1 VILSP
6 LRLRIM
12 RAAGR
17 LVLLAIPVSCWSEP
31 AALVILGTC
40 AAVVYL
46 ASRPLLSG
54 GGS

>member
-17 LVLLAIPVSCWSEP
+17 LVLFAIPVSCWSEVG
-31 AALVILGTC
+31 ALVILVVC
-40 AAVVYL
+40 AAAVYV
-46 ASRPLLSG
+46 AARPLLR